1 MDADAVTVTV
11 PSTLDVLAT
20 EGWLDD
26 SEDDGSEDDEEGDD
40 DSGED
45 DVWEA
50 VKAPLVGNPIGP
62 FSVIMDAAAEV
73 AAA

>member
-45 DVWEA
+45 DV
-50 VKAPLVGNPIGP
+50 
-62 FSVIMDAAAEV
+62 
-73 AAA
+73 